1 VTAPDRAGWAILAVA
16 AAVRVNNALLYPMGY
31 GFDEIQNWRYVSALV
46 DAWHLPAPDADWSTA
61 HPPLFYWIAAAL
73 GRVLGDLDPA
83 FTVLAV
89 RLVGSAA
96 GLLVAGLAAALVLRV
111 DPGNRRRALLAGGL
125 VLFLPAQIFTSA
137 MLNEEVLASAFV
149 SLAVVAAATGRR
161 AALVGLA
168 GGLAWLTK
176 LSGVLAVAATAG
188 ARLLDCARRGSP
200 ARGAREAVLLG
211 LVALLVGGW
220 FYARNRVVYGYF
232 YAQDLPQH
240 ARMHTMPP
248 GERGVLDYLRVPLA
262 TWTDPQMLNPDLLRS
277 VWGGTW
283 ASLWFDAHRHFLPR
297 ESAAVTRAGTLIL
310 GLSLLPGAAFAVGLA
325 RGIRR
330 ALRVP
335 GPDTALVLLVL
346 ATLAG
351 YVLFTWRNPWFA
363 VVKGSYLLGLSVPFA
378 FYASEPLERWGAGRG
393 ARAVLVWG
401 ALGALAL
408 AVTAVFTFGDH
419 FWSFEHLEYPGM
431 RWTASGS
438 R

>member
-1 VTAPDRAGWAILAVA
+1 VKVLDGAGWALLGVA
-16 AAVRVNNALLYPMGY
+16 AAVRVSNALHYPMGW
-31 GFDEIQNWRYVSALV
+31 GFDETQNWRYVSALIE
-46 DAWHLPAPDADWSTA
+46 AWHLPAPDADWSTA
-61 HPPLFYWIAAAL
+61 HPPLFYWLAAAL
-73 GRVLGDLDPA
+73 GRALGRPDPA
-83 FTVLAV
+83 VTFLAV
-89 RLVGSAA
+89 RLAGSAA

-111 DPGNRRRALLAGGL
+111 DPGHRRRALLAAGL
-125 VLFLPAQIFTSA
+125 VLFLPAQIYTSA

-149 SLAVVAAATGRR
+149 SLAVVGAATGGH
-161 AALVGLA
+161 AAWVGVA

-176 LSGVLAVAATAG
+176 LSGVLVVAAAG
-188 ARLLDCARRGSP
+188 AARLLDGARRGAA
-200 ARGAREAVLLG
+200 ARGAREAALVALL
-211 LVALLVGGW
+211 ALLVGGW
-220 FYARNRVVYGYF
+220 FYARNKVVYGYF

-240 ARMHTMPP
+240 AHMHTMPP
-248 GERGVLDYLRVPLA
+248 GERHVADYLRVPLA

-310 GLSLLPGAAFAVGLA
+310 ALSLLPGAALAVGFA
-325 RGIRR
+325 RGVGR
-330 ALRVP
+330 ALRAP
-335 GPDTALVLLVL
+335 GPDTVLVLLVV

-351 YVLFTWRNPWFA
+351 YAFFTWRNPWFA
-363 VVKGSYLLGLSVPFA
+363 VVKGSYLLGLSVPAA
-378 FYASEPLERWGAGRG
+378 FYASETLARWTAGPG
-393 ARAVLVWG
+393 WRAIATWS

-431 RWTASGS
+431 RWTAPEP